1 MRIGFFGYGLIV
13 VSLISCG
20 SSSVAPTQLATGPTS
35 TTPTQVLP
43 ECFTEIPFLPP
54 QPELATIPLPPT
66 TRITN
71 RFERPHGDLM
81 FVGGVVGNTDQAAA
95 FFESQLPKH
104 GFQVVYSDSDIG
116 QSDGSFVKDGQ
127 RFRWHLVAQSHCT
140 EIVTLYIILE

>member
-1 MRIGFFGYGLIV
+1 MRVGFFGYVLIGFG
-13 VSLISCG
+13 LISCG

-43 ECFTEIPFLPP
+43 ECFSEISFLPP

-81 FVGGVVGNTDQAAA
+81 FVGGVVGDTNQATA

-104 GFQVVYSDSDIG
+104 GFQVTYSDSDFG
-116 QSDGSFVKDGQ
+116 QSDGSFSNATLSA
-127 RFRWHLVAQSHCT
+127 RWHLVAQSHCT